1 MCPMIQPDFSE
12 AADGVAP
19 GTYSANIV
27 KHEMKESRAGAKFIR
42 WQLTV
47 FNAAESKYNGQ
58 SVWTNTML
66 SGKGAIML
74 QRLHQAALG
83 TKIEG
88 SFDPDAL
95 LGKPVSITVT
105 DGVDRETGEK
115 TGFAEVKTVKAL
127 VAAA

>member
-1 MCPMIQPDFSE
+1 MVPMIQPDFSE

-27 KHEMKESRAGAKFIR
+27 KHEMKESKAGAKYIR

-47 FNAAESKYNGQ
+47 FNAAEAKYNGQ

-66 SGKGAIML
+66 SGKGAVML

-83 TKIEG
+83 AKIEG
-88 SFDPDAL
+88 SFDPDQL
-95 LGKPVSITVT
+95 LGKPVTITVT
-105 DGVDRETGEK
+105 EGVDRETGEK
-115 TGFAEVKTVKAL
+115 TGFAEVKAVKAL